1 MIPKY
6 DIMFND
12 QKNTY
17 RKESFSMKYIITSEA
32 KFRQRVIKYS
42 YKYGV
47 TKASIRFHRSR
58 QAIYEW
64 RAKYD
69 GKSWKSLVD
78 KSHRPHHHPKEH
90 TPEEKQMILKLYP
103 YHKDDMIMLWDALRK
118 RGYTRSYGSMVRVV
132 HKWIKP
138 EIKQK
143 QARKPKPYQ
152 RAEYPGQKVQVDVK
166 FVPSYCVSNGQKYY
180 QYTAIDECTRWTY
193 REMYDEHSTYS
204 STDFLKKLILSCP
217 FPIRE
222 IQTDNGTEFT
232 RALIS
237 NDSKPSLFEKMLE
250 ACDIKYHRI
259 RVATPRHNGKVER
272 QHRTDEKRFYK
283 KMKMYN
289 LEDGRKQL
297 IKYNKKSNNI
307 PKICLGFLTPN
318 EMLYKYLGIM

>member
-1 MIPKY
+1 MNIL
-6 DIMFND
+6 
-12 QKNTY
+12 
-17 RKESFSMKYIITSEA
+17 TSNA
-32 KFRQRVIKYS
+32 HFRQRVVKKS
-42 YKYGV
+42 YKIGV
-47 TKASIRFHRSR
+47 TAASKYYRISR
-58 QAIYEW
+58 NAIYEW

-78 KSHRPHHHPKEH
+78 KSHRPHHHPNEH
-90 TPEEKQMILKLYP
+90 TAEEKQLILRLYP

-118 RGYTRSYGSMVRVV
+118 KGYTRSYTSLVRVV
-132 HKWIKP
+132 NKWIKP

-143 QARKPKPYQ
+143 QTKKPKPYQ

-166 FVPSYCVSNGQKYY
+166 FVPSYCVVNGEKYY
-180 QYTAIDECTRWTY
+180 QYTAVDECTRWTF

-204 STDFLKKLILSCP
+204 STDFLKKLILNCP

-237 NDSKPSLFEKMLE
+237 DDGKPSLFEEMLE
-250 ACDIKYHRI
+250 LCGIKYHRI

-283 KMKMYN
+283 KMRMYN
-289 LEDGRKQL
+289 LVDGRQQL
-297 IKYNKKSNNI
+297 AKYNKKSNNI
-307 PKICLGFLTPN
+307 PKICLEFLTPN
-318 EMLYKYLGIM
+318 EMLEKYLGVM

>member
-1 MIPKY
+1 M
-6 DIMFND
+6 N
-12 QKNTY
+12 Q
-17 RKESFSMKYIITSEA
+17 IIASEA

-42 YKYGV
+42 YKHGV
-47 TKASIRFHRSR
+47 TKASIRFHRCR
-58 QAIYEW
+58 NAIYEW

-78 KSHRPHHHPKEH
+78 KSHRPHHHPNEH
-90 TPEEKQMILKLYP
+90 TPEEKQLILRLYP

-118 RGYTRSYGSMVRVV
+118 RGYKRSYTSLVRVV
-132 HKWIKP
+132 NKWIKP

-143 QARKPKPYQ
+143 QSRKPKPYQ

-166 FVPSYCVSNGQKYY
+166 FVPSYCVFNGQKYY
-180 QYTAIDECTRWTY
+180 QYTAVDECTRWTF

-204 STDFLKKLILSCP
+204 STDFLKKLILNCP

-232 RALIS
+232 RALKS
-237 NDSKPSLFEKMLE
+237 NDGKPSLFEEMLE
-250 ACDIKYHRI
+250 ACGIKYHRI

-289 LEDGRKQL
+289 LADGRKQL
-297 IKYNKKSNNI
+297 AKYNKKSNNI
-307 PKICLGFLTPN
+307 PKICLKFLTPN
-318 EMLYKYLGIM
+318 EILSKYLGVM

>member
-1 MIPKY
+1 MNIL
-6 DIMFND
+6 
-12 QKNTY
+12 
-17 RKESFSMKYIITSEA
+17 TSSA
-32 KFRQRVIKYS
+32 RFRQRVVKKS
-42 YKYGV
+42 YKTGV
-47 TKASIRFHRSR
+47 TEASKYYRISR

-69 GKSWKSLVD
+69 GKSWKSLLD
-78 KSHRPHHHPKEH
+78 KSHRPHHHPNEH
-90 TPEEKQMILKLYP
+90 TQAEKEMILRRYP
-103 YHKDDMIMLWDALRK
+103 RYKDDMIMLWDSLRK
-118 RGYTRSYGSMVRVV
+118 SGYTRSYTSLIRVIN
-132 HKWIKP
+132 KWIKP

-143 QARKPKPYQ
+143 QTRKPKQYQ

-166 FVPSYCVSNGQKYY
+166 FVPTYCVVNGQKYY
-180 QYTAIDECTRWTY
+180 QYTAVDECTRWTY

-204 STDFLKKLILSCP
+204 STDFLMKLILNCP
-217 FPIRE
+217 FPVRE

-237 NDSKPSLFEKMLE
+237 DDGKPSLFEETLE
-250 ACDIKYHRI
+250 TCGIKYHRI

-289 LEDGRKQL
+289 LADGREQL
-297 IKYNKKSNNI
+297 ARYNTKSNNI

-318 EMLYKYLGIM
+318 ELLEKYLGVM